1 MGMVGDIITALR
13 WQDILDIGINSYI
26 LFRFYVLFRGTT
38 VLRVLFGLAVIWFV
52 QRIALTLGLFV
63 SSWISQG
70 ITAAAALIVVVIF
83 RNEIRAVLQS
93 KNIRAILWDLPKKDV
108 TTPIGIIADGVFELA
123 KRRIGALIVIP
134 GRDDLEEIVQH
145 GIPWQGVISKEMI
158 MSIFW
163 PDNPVHDGAVVIREN
178 HILEV
183 GCILPLSKRDDL
195 PSYYGTR
202 HRAGLGLS
210 EKSDAVSIIVSE
222 ESGNVMVARKGRI
235 EIVSRKDRLE
245 QRLKAFAGIRLRTS
259 LGQMNERLEMG
270 LATFISIIFV
280 AGIWFSITRGLDI
293 LDSFEVPIEYM
304 NRRSDQRIVDTSVN
318 SLKLRLSGT
327 RSLIRSMRPDQ
338 LRVTVNLNEAV
349 IGKNTFT
356 ITQNDITVPA
366 GIILKDINPENIEVT
381 LDVLS
386 EKALVIQADWAGKLA
401 DNLRITKTE
410 LSPPETV
417 LIGTK
422 QMLDSLSVVYTQK
435 IQVDEISKSG
445 TIVVDLAFN
454 PARFKIKSGSV
465 SKVKIDYTVAE
476 RSKQ

>member
-1 MGMVGDIITALR
+1 MGLLGDIITGLR

-26 LFRFYVLFRGTT
+26 LFRFYVLFRGTN
-38 VLRVLFGLAVIWFV
+38 VLRVLFGLAVIWFI

-93 KNIRAILWDLPKKDV
+93 KNIKAILWDLPKKEL
-108 TTPIGIIADGVFELA
+108 TTPIEIIADGVFELA

-145 GIPWQGVISKEMI
+145 GIPWQGAVSKEMI

-163 PDNPVHDGAVVIREN
+163 PDNPVHDGAAVIREN
-178 HILEV
+178 QILEV

-202 HRAGLGLS
+202 HRAGLGLT

-222 ESGNVMVARKGRI
+222 ESGNVLVARKGRI
-235 EIVSRKDRLE
+235 ETVSRKERFE
-245 QRLKAFAGIRLRTS
+245 HRLKAFAGIRLRTS
-259 LGQMNERLEMG
+259 LGQMNEWLEMG

-280 AGIWFSITRGLDI
+280 SGIWFSITRGLDI
-293 LDSFEVPIEYM
+293 LDTFEVPIEYM

-318 SLKLRLSGT
+318 SLELRLSGT

-356 ITQNDITVPA
+356 ITQNDITLPA
-366 GIILKDINPENIEVT
+366 GIVLKDINPENIEVT

-386 EKALVIQADWAGKLA
+386 EKALTIQADWVGKLA
-401 DNLRITKTE
+401 DNLRITKAE
-410 LSPPETV
+410 LSPPEIV

-422 QMLDSLSVVYTQK
+422 QMLDGLSVVYTQK
-435 IQVDEISKSG
+435 IQVDEIRESG
-445 TIVVDLAFN
+445 TAVVDLAFN
-454 PARFKIKSGSV
+454 PARFKIKSGSFN
-465 SKVKIDYTVAE
+465 KVKIDYTVAE

>member
-1 MGMVGDIITALR
+1 MGFLGDIITALR
-13 WQDILDIGINSYI
+13 WQDIMDIGINSYI

-38 VLRVLFGLAVIWFV
+38 VLRVLFGLAVIWFI

-93 KNIRAILWDLPKKDV
+93 KNIKAILWDLPKRNV
-108 TTPIGIIADGVFELA
+108 TTPFEIIADGVFELA
-123 KRRIGALIVIP
+123 KKRIGALIVIP

-145 GIPWQGVISKEMI
+145 GIPWQGVVSKEMI
-158 MSIFW
+158 LSVFW
-163 PDNPVHDGAVVIREN
+163 PDNPVHDGAAVIREN

-202 HRAGLGLS
+202 HRAGLGLT

-222 ESGNVMVARKGRI
+222 ESGNVLVARKGRI

-245 QRLKAFAGIRLRTS
+245 QRLKAFAGIRLKTS
-259 LGQMNERLEMG
+259 LGLMNEWLEMG

-280 AGIWFSITRGLDI
+280 TGIWFSITRGLDI

-327 RSLIRSMRPDQ
+327 RSLIRSMRPGQ

-356 ITQNDITVPA
+356 ITQNDITLPA

-386 EKALVIQADWAGKLA
+386 EKALAIQADWAGKLA
-401 DNLRITKTE
+401 DNLRITKAE
-410 LSPPETV
+410 LNPQEIV

-435 IQVDEISKSG
+435 IQVDEITESG
-445 TIVVDLAFN
+445 TVVVDLAYN

-465 SKVKIDYTVAE
+465 NKVKVDYTVAE